1 MSKIKKRKYSQFV
14 DKRVN
19 RYSIRKMKFGAA
31 SVMVGS
37 FLFLGFSGDTKAAE
51 TDVVDENAIVDETG
65 GVDTSSSQ
73 EEIEESTVETEA
85 IEETTPVE
93 EIKTSEVTPIEE
105 TEEVNDDTELENRQ
119 YELEQQLQSEKES
132 AKSQINQLGYL
143 ENVTRSNF
151 ITQIDQANDSAT
163 IDTIIN
169 NANIENDRLYQ
180 LELEAEA
187 QAAEEAAAQ
196 EAEEQKA
203 AEEVAAAEGT
213 ESEEPTE
220 EVVEQEAESEESTE
234 ETVEEEADSEEVT
247 EETVEEETESE
258 ETSEKTTE
266 KKSKSKELTE
276 ETKEELESEEMT
288 EESLEQNELEET
300 TDESVEEK
308 PEDAVEN
315 TEEVLVNTQPND
327 AEVDNG
333 STSNFVSNKDNSL
346 ASDIDQAFNESGN
359 KEELTSSLSKVVE
372 DTLSEEETTK
382 FMKSID
388 SEIENL
394 NPNEVKYMLF
404 RLASEK
410 KDQTSIEVTRENMN
424 SKSTEIQLFA
434 AETASELAAN
444 IEVARGQSKR
454 DVNIMFYLTDEQKTS
469 FENRLDGAEDHEA
482 LLTILSEA
490 DELNDSQTPE
500 KVGTGQYPSSNTQPL
515 LSLDKEN
522 NYTFQTLN
530 FDVENLENYLDLN
543 YIPFELNSYMVG
555 SNSLE
560 RFKINIQLDER
571 IAQHVSG
578 MSSSPHA
585 RPNETREYTR
595 LRDEYG
601 DLRNVWEV
609 NYIRAANGLFPG
621 AEILAGKTSQNGRI
635 MLDDTLGN
643 ILSQYNDLD
652 TNKLKFE
659 TAVRNDVTNKLIRTT
674 VSSGYLRTSND
685 SSTNLEVSPNQ
696 SDFFRG
702 SLGKVNYHDSE
713 AVGNQNGALVV
724 DHELVKR
731 AIGSYSNSNNWTYN
745 FEIDPSL
752 VPYIESVELHE
763 HDFVGVSGFNYDFNS
778 DNKKADLTIDENGK
792 GSITSNRLRELIE
805 FNNSLPE
812 TVGVRVV
819 YKLRENVNEI
829 FKEQYGSGEPAV
841 DNYFNG
847 YFTDPQGRLIS
858 DSYMSGTHT
867 MLDTDLDGVVDSF
880 ESTSVGTDKM
890 VAKPISTDI
899 YDVDT
904 QVNGVVDID
913 YNTNGQTV
921 RIINTTTGETIAEG
935 TVVDNVIRIHDSSN
949 LETHE
954 FNVDITEQLPG
965 SQLRIEIL
973 SQDFLTPEVTEINV
987 LESPKTVDILQLE
1000 MGEVVDP
1007 QSSIVNMQN
1016 LPEGATY
1023 EWIVEPDTTQIGFS
1037 EATVRVTIGSRIFDL
1052 NVPVNVVDTEAPVIS
1067 AEGFTVIEG
1076 QDIEPRIINVTDN
1089 SNGPITTEVTGL
1101 VEGLTFDSTDN
1112 QISGNIDSNIID
1124 WEDTEEERSFEI
1136 VITATDE
1143 SGNTSNETVTITVQR
1158 DTDGDGDPDVTD
1170 PDDDNDGYTDEE
1182 EIEAG
1187 TDPKDPNQFPWTP
1200 INPAPTVDPIDNQT
1214 VNESTP
1220 IETIVVDADDDG
1232 EVTVEVSELPEG
1244 VTFNPE
1250 TNEIS
1255 GTPIVEDWG
1264 QTEEE
1269 RTTTVTVTVTD
1280 EDGATVTEVFDIT
1293 VQRDTDG
1300 DGDPDVTDPDDD
1312 NDGFTDEEEIEAG
1325 TDPKDPNQ
1333 FPWTPLNPAPTVDPI
1348 DNQTVNE
1355 STPIETIVVNADD
1368 DGEVTI
1374 EVSEL
1379 PDGVTFNPETN
1390 EISGTPTVDDWG
1402 TTEEERT
1409 TTINVTVT
1417 DEDGATVTEEFT
1429 ITVQRDTDGDGDPD
1443 VTDSDDDNDG
1453 YTDEEEIEAGTD
1465 PKDPDQFPWTP
1476 MNPAPTVD
1484 AIDNQEVI
1492 EGNAITPITVNAED
1506 DGDVTVEVSELPE
1519 GVTFNPETNEI
1530 SGTPVV
1536 EDWDSAEEERTT
1548 TVTVTVTDEVD
1559 ATVTEEFVITVQRD
1573 TDGDGTPDVDDED
1586 DDNDGYTDEEEIEAG
1601 TDPKDPNQFPWTPLN
1616 PAPTIDAIGNQTV
1629 NEETPIET
1637 ITINPEDDGEVTI
1650 EVSELPEGVT
1660 FNPETNEI
1668 SGTPVVEDWDSAEE
1682 ERTTTVTV
1690 TVTDADGATVTE
1702 EFIITVQRD
1711 TDGDG
1716 DPDVT
1721 DPDDDN
1727 DGYTDE
1733 EEIEAGTDPK
1743 DPNQFPW
1750 TPLNPAPTIDAI
1762 GNQTVN
1768 EETPIE
1774 TITINPEDDG
1784 EVTIE
1789 VSELP
1794 EGVTFNPETN
1804 EISGT
1809 PTVDDWGATEEERT
1823 TTINVTVTDEDG
1835 ATVTEEFIITVQRDT
1850 DGDGTPDVDD
1860 EDDDNDGYTDEEEIE
1875 AGTDPKDPNQF
1886 PWTPINPAP
1895 TVAAIDNQEV
1905 IEGNT
1910 ITPITVNAEN
1920 DGDVTVEVSE
1930 LPEGVTFDPETNEI
1944 SGTPVVEDWD
1954 SAEEERTTT
1963 VTVTVTDEDGATV
1976 TEEFVITV
1984 QRDTDGDGDPDVTD
1998 PDDDNDGYTDE
2009 EEIEAGTDPKDPN
2022 QFPWTPLNPAPT
2034 VDPIDNQT
2042 VNESTPIET
2051 IVVNADDDGEVTIE
2065 VSELPDGVTFN
2076 PETNEISGTPTVD
2089 DWGTTEEERTT
2100 TITLTVTDEDG
2111 AVVTEE
2117 FTITVQRDTDGDG
2130 DPDVTDPDDD
2140 NDGYTD
2146 EEEIEAGTDSKNPN
2160 QFPWT
2165 PMNPAPTVDAV
2176 DDQKVNENTPI
2187 ETIVIN
2193 AEDDGDV
2200 TIEVSELPEGVSFNP
2215 ETNEIS
2221 GTPVVENWNSAEEER
2236 TTTIMVTVT
2245 DEDGATVTEE
2255 FTITVQRDTDG
2266 DGDPDVTDPD
2276 DDNDGYT
2283 DEEEIEAGTD
2293 PKDPNQFPWTPM
2305 NPAPTVDA
2313 VDNQEVI
2320 EGNAITPITVNAED
2334 DGEVTIEVSEL
2345 PEGVTF
2351 DPETN
2356 TISGTPEVEWDGD
2369 EETRDITVTVTVT
2382 DKDGAT
2388 VTEEFTITVQRDTDG
2403 DGDTDVTDP
2412 DDDNDGY
2419 TDEEEIEA
2427 GTDPKDPNQ
2436 FPWTPMNPAP
2446 TVDAVDD
2453 QTVNEGSTITP
2464 ITVNA
2469 EDDGEVTIEVS
2480 ELPEGVTFNPETNEI
2495 SGTPVVDDWGPT
2507 EEERTTTITVT
2518 VTDEDDATVTKEF
2531 EITVQ
2536 RDTDGDG
2543 TPDVD
2548 DEDDDNDGFT
2558 DEEEIEAG
2566 SDPKDPD
2573 SFPATPINPVPTVD
2587 QIDNQTVNEG
2597 TPIETITIN
2606 PEDDGEVTVE
2616 VSDLPEGVTFDPETN
2631 TISGTPEVE
2640 WDGNEET
2647 RDFTVTVT
2655 VTDED
2660 GATVSEEF
2668 TITVQRDTDGDGNP
2682 DVTDTDDDNDGFTD
2696 EEEKD
2701 AGTDSKDPN
2710 SYPEDDDVDNG
2721 NPVITPID
2729 DQEVNEG
2736 NPIDPIVI
2744 EVSEDADIEVDGL
2757 PDGVTFDPET
2767 NTISGTPEVEWTDDK
2782 EERSYEV
2789 IITATDEDGN
2799 TTTETVIITVQRDTD
2814 GDGDPDVTDPDDD
2827 NDGFTDEE
2835 EKDAGTDS
2843 KDPNSYPEDDDTDNG
2858 NPVITPIDDQEANEG
2873 NPIEP
2878 IVIEVSEDADIEV
2891 DGLPDGVTFDPETNT
2906 ISGTPEVEWTD
2917 DEEERSY
2924 EVIITATDEDGNT
2937 TTETVIITVQRDTD
2951 GDGDPD
2957 VTDPDD
2963 DNDGFT
2969 DEVEIDAGTDP
2980 KDPNSYPENE
2990 VHPTTPTDDD
3000 NNEGIVDD
3008 SDDTTV
3014 DAPVIN
3020 PVDVDDQT
3028 VSGTGTPGHEVTVT
3042 FPNGETVTTTVNN
3055 DGTWTV
3061 NIPGSINLEVGQ
3073 VITAVSTDE
3082 NGNVSQTSQIT
3093 VTDNNQSAATTNTAD
3108 QSGIGEDGSKVESLP
3123 DTGIANDGKTG
3134 IFAAFLAAL
3143 GTIFAFRRRKDEEE
3157 ENK

>member
-1333 FPWTPLNPAPTVDPI
+1333 FPWTPI
-1348 DNQTVNE
+1348 
-1355 STPIETIVVNADD
+1355 
-1368 DGEVTI
+1368 
-1374 EVSEL
+1374 
-1379 PDGVTFNPETN
+1379 
-1390 EISGTPTVDDWG
+1390 
-1402 TTEEERT
+1402 
-1409 TTINVTVT
+1409 
-1417 DEDGATVTEEFT
+1417 
-1429 ITVQRDTDGDGDPD
+1429 
-1443 VTDSDDDNDG
+1443 
-1453 YTDEEEIEAGTD
+1453 
-1465 PKDPDQFPWTP
+1465 
-1476 MNPAPTVD
+1476 
-1484 AIDNQEVI
+1484 
-1492 EGNAITPITVNAED
+1492 
-1506 DGDVTVEVSELPE
+1506 
-1519 GVTFNPETNEI
+1519 
-1530 SGTPVV
+1530 
-1536 EDWDSAEEERTT
+1536 
-1548 TVTVTVTDEVD
+1548 
-1559 ATVTEEFVITVQRD
+1559 
-1573 TDGDGTPDVDDED
+1573 
-1586 DDNDGYTDEEEIEAG
+1586 
-1601 TDPKDPNQFPWTPLN
+1601 
-1616 PAPTIDAIGNQTV
+1616 
-1629 NEETPIET
+1629 
-1637 ITINPEDDGEVTI
+1637 
-1650 EVSELPEGVT
+1650 
-1660 FNPETNEI
+1660 
-1668 SGTPVVEDWDSAEE
+1668 
-1682 ERTTTVTV
+1682 
-1690 TVTDADGATVTE
+1690 
-1702 EFIITVQRD
+1702 
-1711 TDGDG
+1711 
-1716 DPDVT
+1716 
-1721 DPDDDN
+1721 
-1727 DGYTDE
+1727 
-1733 EEIEAGTDPK
+1733 
-1743 DPNQFPW
+1743 
-1750 TPLNPAPTIDAI
+1750 
-1762 GNQTVN
+1762 
-1768 EETPIE
+1768 
-1774 TITINPEDDG
+1774 
-1784 EVTIE
+1784 
-1789 VSELP
+1789 
-1794 EGVTFNPETN
+1794 
-1804 EISGT
+1804 
-1809 PTVDDWGATEEERT
+1809 
-1823 TTINVTVTDEDG
+1823 
-1835 ATVTEEFIITVQRDT
+1835 
-1850 DGDGTPDVDD
+1850 
-1860 EDDDNDGYTDEEEIE
+1860 
-1875 AGTDPKDPNQF
+1875 
-1886 PWTPINPAP
+1886 
-1895 TVAAIDNQEV
+1895 
-1905 IEGNT
+1905 
-1910 ITPITVNAEN
+1910 
-1920 DGDVTVEVSE
+1920 
-1930 LPEGVTFDPETNEI
+1930 
-1944 SGTPVVEDWD
+1944 
-1954 SAEEERTTT
+1954 
-1963 VTVTVTDEDGATV
+1963 
-1976 TEEFVITV
+1976 
-1984 QRDTDGDGDPDVTD
+1984 
-1998 PDDDNDGYTDE
+1998 
-2009 EEIEAGTDPKDPN
+2009 
-2022 QFPWTPLNPAPT
+2022 NPAPT

-2146 EEEIEAGTDSKNPN
+2146 EEEIEAGTDSKN
-2160 QFPWT
+2160 
-2165 PMNPAPTVDAV
+2165 
-2176 DDQKVNENTPI
+2176 
-2187 ETIVIN
+2187 
-2193 AEDDGDV
+2193 
-2200 TIEVSELPEGVSFNP
+2200 
-2215 ETNEIS
+2215 
-2221 GTPVVENWNSAEEER
+2221 
-2236 TTTIMVTVT
+2236 
-2245 DEDGATVTEE
+2245 
-2255 FTITVQRDTDG
+2255 
-2266 DGDPDVTDPD
+2266 
-2276 DDNDGYT
+2276 
-2283 DEEEIEAGTD
+2283 
-2293 PKDPNQFPWTPM
+2293 
-2305 NPAPTVDA
+2305 
-2313 VDNQEVI
+2313 
-2320 EGNAITPITVNAED
+2320 
-2334 DGEVTIEVSEL
+2334 
-2345 PEGVTF
+2345 
-2351 DPETN
+2351 
-2356 TISGTPEVEWDGD
+2356 
-2369 EETRDITVTVTVT
+2369 
-2382 DKDGAT
+2382 
-2388 VTEEFTITVQRDTDG
+2388 
-2403 DGDTDVTDP
+2403 
-2412 DDDNDGY
+2412 
-2419 TDEEEIEA
+2419 
-2427 GTDPKDPNQ
+2427 PNQ